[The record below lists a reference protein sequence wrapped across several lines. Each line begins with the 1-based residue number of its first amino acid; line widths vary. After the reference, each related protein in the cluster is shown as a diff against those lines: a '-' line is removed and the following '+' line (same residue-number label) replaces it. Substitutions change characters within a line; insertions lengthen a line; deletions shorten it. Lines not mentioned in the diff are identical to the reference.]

1 MKNST
6 LLKIIRE
13 EIQNV
18 INNDAIY
25 NTMLDIDH
33 KQFISDLLDTAMT
46 NPNMTIVNFVNQYDN
61 NQNDIM
67 EETYAGKT
75 AVGDMQKDTKYPT
88 LSSTGKVDAVNALKK
103 GETVTLEE
111 EELDEMARAKVIYNL
126 VSAEKPNLQK
136 VIDAAKGNTK
146 LALQYL
152 LDNGEL
158 SIADLAKDLKKDPAT
173 FNNPSFRKLMAD
185 LADKGIT
192 KTDANFAEKS
202 PKTPTP
208 KAEKPVSVTPK
219 SEKPKSTKST
229 DDSEESDFEQEAPSE
244 KDVAAAE
251 KEFGT
256 TGAEKLGGEEKAKF
270 EKLNKAIIAKVTKLE
285 KMPMSQR
292 SKSLDMSVLKQII
305 AKPEII
311 KLFKSRGINVKDLVS
326 SVIA

>member
-1 MKNST
+1 MKHTT

-18 INNDAIY
+18 I
-25 NTMLDIDH
+25 
-33 KQFISDLLDTAMT
+33 K
-46 NPNMTIVNFVNQYDN
+46 
-61 NQNDIM
+61 
-67 EETYAGKT
+67 EEKTYAGPQSGVELDPDYKN
-75 AVGDMQKDTKYPT
+75 
-88 LSSTGKVDAVNALKK
+88 LSSTSKSDIQKALKNK
-103 GETVTLEE
+103 QLVSLEE

-126 VSAEKPNLQK
+126 VPAEKSSLEK
-136 VIDAAKGNTK
+136 IVDAAKGNTK

-173 FNNPSFRKLMAD
+173 FNNPPFRKLMAD
-185 LADKGIT
+185 LADRGIT
-192 KTDANFAEKS
+192 KTDANFVEKAPKAEKPKAEKS
-202 PKTPTP
+202 VSVTP
-208 KAEKPVSVTPK
+208 KAEKPAKTSKSV
-219 SEKPKSTKST
+219 ST

-251 KEFGT
+251 KEFGDV
-256 TGAEKLGGEEKAKF
+256 GAEKLGGEEKAKF
-270 EKLNKAIIAKVTKLE
+270 EKLNKAIIAKAAKLE

-326 SVIA
+326 NVIS

>member
-1 MKNST
+1 MKHTT

-18 INNDAIY
+18 I
-25 NTMLDIDH
+25 
-33 KQFISDLLDTAMT
+33 K
-46 NPNMTIVNFVNQYDN
+46 
-61 NQNDIM
+61 
-67 EETYAGKT
+67 EETYIGPGSKDDFVKNPKT
-75 AVGDMQKDTKYPT
+75 ST
-88 LSSTGKVDAVNALKK
+88 LSSDTKKAALKTLEK
-103 GETVTLEE
+103 NLDSVTLEE

-126 VSAEKPNLQK
+126 VPTEKPNLQK

-173 FNNPSFRKLMAD
+173 FNNPPFRKLMAD
-185 LADKGIT
+185 LADRGIT
-192 KTDANFAEKS
+192 KTDANFVEKA
-202 PKTPTP
+202 PKAAAP
-208 KAEKPVSVTPK
+208 KAEKSVSVMPK
-219 SEKPKSTKST
+219 AEKSAKTIST
-229 DDSEESDFEQEAPSE
+229 DDSEESDFEQEAPSD

-251 KEFGT
+251 KEFGDV
-256 TGAEKLGGEEKAKF
+256 GAEKLGGEEKAKF
-270 EKLNKAIIAKVTKLE
+270 EKLNKAIIAKATKLE

-292 SKSLDMSVLKQII
+292 SKSLDMAVLKQII

-326 SVIA
+326 NVIA

>member
-1 MKNST
+1 MKHTT

-18 INNDAIY
+18 I
-25 NTMLDIDH
+25 
-33 KQFISDLLDTAMT
+33 K
-46 NPNMTIVNFVNQYDN
+46 
-61 NQNDIM
+61 
-67 EETYAGKT
+67 EEKTYAGLQSGVESDPDYKNLPST
-75 AVGDMQKDTKYPT
+75 SKSDIQK
-88 LSSTGKVDAVNALKK
+88 ALKNK
-103 GETVTLEE
+103 QLVSLEE

-173 FNNPSFRKLMAD
+173 FNNPPFRKLMAD

-192 KTDANFAEKS
+192 KTDANFVEKS
-202 PKTPTP
+202 PKAATP
-208 KAEKPVSVTPK
+208 KAEKSVTPK
-219 SEKPKSTKST
+219 VEKPAKTSKPTST
-229 DDSEESDFEQEAPSE
+229 DDSEESDFEQEAPSD
-244 KDVAAAE
+244 KDVVAAE
-251 KEFGT
+251 KEFGNV
-256 TGAEKLGGEEKAKF
+256 GAEKLGSDEKAKF
-270 EKLNKAIIAKVTKLE
+270 EKLNKAIIAKAAKLE

-292 SKSLDMSVLKQII
+292 SKSLDMAVLKQII

-326 SVIA
+326 NVIS